1 MTDARDNAFDKKAF
15 DKKPDRGRKNA
26 PTGDTDEIIDA
37 IRRIMKVD
45 KEAPVEAAVVDESS
59 AAAQARI
66 LAALDRLTGGTDK
79 APTVLEALIL
89 ERLDPL
95 LDVWMTRHLPPLV
108 ERLVR
113 EEVRAIIAKMSDT

>member
-1 MTDARDNAFDKKAF
+1 MTDARDNAPDKKSDQGR
-15 DKKPDRGRKNA
+15 DKA
-26 PTGDTDEIIDA
+26 PNGDTDEIIDA
-37 IRRIMKVD
+37 IRRIMKV
-45 KEAPVEAAVVDESS
+45 ETQAPVENAPVDEIS

-66 LAALDRLTGGTDK
+66 MAALDRMTGATDK

-95 LDVWMTRHLPPLV
+95 LEVWMTRHLPPLV